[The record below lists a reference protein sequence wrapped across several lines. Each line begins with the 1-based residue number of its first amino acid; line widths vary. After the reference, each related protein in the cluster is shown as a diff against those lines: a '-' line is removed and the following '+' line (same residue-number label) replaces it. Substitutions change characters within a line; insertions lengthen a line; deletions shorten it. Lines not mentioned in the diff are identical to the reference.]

1 MLNPASFERKKDC
14 LKQITE
20 DSSSAPSAGKSSAG
34 RNEVK
39 TGIFIFKLTFSPNC
53 LEGKKK
59 NPIFAYIFKSVR
71 GVIINNYLYV
81 CQNNKAILRYA
92 PCCLSEPS

>member
-53 LEGKKK
+53 LEGKKILI
-59 NPIFAYIFKSVR
+59 IFVVANITT
-71 GVIINNYLYV
+71 I
-81 CQNNKAILRYA
+81 
-92 PCCLSEPS
+92 